1 MQVAQPPFT
10 AKKVLQYWS
19 QAESKVI
26 VRNDFVVFVFIATAE
41 GLVEVNQ
48 MKKCLVNDEFKPRSQ
63 ADNFSIRRCFRLKI
77 FYSFTILKIYCC
89 C

>member
-41 GLVEVNQ
+41 GLVEV
-48 MKKCLVNDEFKPRSQ
+48 S
-63 ADNFSIRRCFRLKI
+63 SIRWKNVL
-77 FYSFTILKIYCC
+77 
-89 C
+89 

>member
-1 MQVAQPPFT
+1 MQVAQPAFT

-41 GLVEVNQ
+41 GLVEV
-48 MKKCLVNDEFKPRSQ
+48 S
-63 ADNFSIRRCFRLKI
+63 SIRWKNVL
-77 FYSFTILKIYCC
+77 
-89 C
+89 